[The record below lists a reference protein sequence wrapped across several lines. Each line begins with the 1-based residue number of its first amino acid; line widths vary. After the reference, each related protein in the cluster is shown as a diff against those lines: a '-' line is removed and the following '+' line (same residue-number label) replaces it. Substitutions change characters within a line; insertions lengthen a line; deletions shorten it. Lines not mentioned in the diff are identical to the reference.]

1 MRAVCWQTR
10 RMSTRAKRVIGN
22 RPGLVRRATGFG
34 TGGGVVLLPVACP
47 LPTVTLASLCA

>member
-1 MRAVCWQTR
+1 MRAVYWQTR